1 MQRCAIVLSMAPH
14 LLIADAQNATIEEL
28 KNVLT
33 TRCARLK
40 SDRANP
46 TED

>member
-1 MQRCAIVLSMAPH
+1 MAPP
-14 LLIADAQNATIEEL
+14 LLIADAQNATIEKL

-33 TRCARLK
+33 TRFARLK

-46 TED
+46 ADD

>member
-1 MQRCAIVLSMAPH
+1 MARP
-14 LLIADAQNATIEEL
+14 LLIADAENATIEKL

-33 TRCARLK
+33 TRFARFK

-46 TED
+46 ANDLSTRVQ